1 MEHPL
6 TIVCTPLPAGPVAE
20 LEGWRHAFEAALE
33 PWLDARQL
41 AHVRRFGR
49 PAPGQQAA
57 QVMAQGMAPDMAQVT
72 SQITSQITGQV
83 TATASEAQQAS
94 MQEVQQ
100 AGLSRLFA
108 RAQLLVAA
116 ARQAPLASASTLPQM
131 GMDTRGRPVFDGW
144 HAAFSHSESAAF
156 CALCPAAA
164 TAAAASH
171 AIDAEALTS
180 APPHA
185 SAFSRTELHAPHGLP
200 QEFIAREA
208 LRRWTIKEALLKAS
222 GVGLGINPASVPTG
236 HFGQRAG
243 FWRGPLG
250 TFHWRTIPCP
260 GHWLCLARQVDAKN
274 DWPQTSLTVPSPAVP
289 SLTTTRPYILL
300 IGPHALL
307 HSLAALR
314 LRG

>member
-49 PAPGQQAA
+49 PALGQQAA
-57 QVMAQGMAPDMAQVT
+57 QIM
-72 SQITSQITGQV
+72 GQV
-83 TATASEAQQAS
+83 TATASDAQRAS
-94 MQEVQQ
+94 MQEVQR

-116 ARQAPLASASTLPQM
+116 ARQAPLASAPTIPQI

-185 SAFSRTELHAPHGLP
+185 SAFSCTERQAPHGLP
-200 QEFIAREA
+200 QEFITREA

-250 TFHWRTIPCP
+250 TFHWRSIPCP
-260 GHWLCLARQVDAKN
+260 GHWLCLSRQVDAKN
-274 DWPQTSLTVPSPAVP
+274 DRPHTSSAVPSPAVSSPAVP
-289 SLTTTRPYILL
+289 SPTTARPYILL

-314 LRG
+314 PRG